1 MEIFDII
8 TKYYTIYTTKKPV
21 TWSKPNPMVFN
32 PKSQVFA
39 KPFVPLK
46 IYQPSVIDLDK
57 IIKNEQM
64 KKHRKTL
71 LDLLDEE
78 KNKTNKTLNEIKW
91 PDVIGVGIVG
101 LGLWALYTYSGYK
114 ISFVPPQLNH

>member
-8 TKYYTIYTTKKPV
+8 IKYYTIYTTKKPV
-21 TWSKPNPMVFN
+21 TWSKPNPIVFKPNN
-32 PKSQVFA
+32 PGFA

-46 IYQPSVIDLDK
+46 NYQPSVIELDK

-78 KNKTNKTLNEIKW
+78 KTCTSKQIKEIKW
-91 PDVIGVGIVG
+91 EDVVGVGIVG
-101 LGLWALYTYSGYK
+101 LSLWAMYTYSGYK
-114 ISFVPPQLNH
+114 ISFIPHQLNH

>member
-1 MEIFDII
+1 MEIFDML
-8 TKYYTIYTTKKPV
+8 TKYWTIYTTKKPV
-21 TWSKPNPMVFN
+21 TWSKPNPMVFKSNN
-32 PKSQVFA
+32 PVLV
-39 KPFVPLK
+39 KPIVPVK
-46 IYQPSVIDLDK
+46 FYQPNILDLNQM
-57 IIKNEQM
+57 IKNEQI

-78 KNKTNKTLNEIKW
+78 KKSTNKQIKEIEW

-114 ISFVPPQLNH
+114 ISFVPPQIKY

>member
-21 TWSKPNPMVFN
+21 TWSKPNPMVIK
-32 PKSQVFA
+32 PKSQAFA

-46 IYQPSVIDLDK
+46 IYQPSVFELDK
-57 IIKNEQM
+57 IIKNEKM

-78 KNKTNKTLNEIKW
+78 KSNTNKSINEIEW
-91 PDVIGVGIVG
+91 SDVVGVGIVG

-114 ISFVPPQLNH
+114 ISFVPSQLSH

>member
-21 TWSKPNPMVFN
+21 TWSKPNPIVFN
-32 PKSQVFA
+32 PKSQSFV
-39 KPFVPLK
+39 KPFVPIK
-46 IYQPSVIDLDK
+46 IYQPSVIDLEK

-78 KNKTNKTLNEIKW
+78 KKSTSKQIKEIEW

-114 ISFVPPQLNH
+114 ISFIPHQLNH

>member
-21 TWSKPNPMVFN
+21 TWSKPNPIVFKH
-32 PKSQVFA
+32 KSPA
-39 KPFVPLK
+39 FVPVK

-78 KNKTNKTLNEIKW
+78 KKSTNKQIKEIEW
-91 PDVIGVGIVG
+91 SDVVGVGIVG

-114 ISFVPPQLNH
+114 ISFVPFQLNH